1 MLLSFKKL
9 LATRKREK
17 FACRDS
23 TKLHQQDNL
32 AFNISENIAS
42 YSSLLL

>member
-1 MLLSFKKL
+1 MFISFKKL
-9 LATRKREK
+9 IATHKREK
-17 FACRDS
+17 FAFRDS
-23 TKLHQQDNL
+23 TQLHQQDNL

>member
-1 MLLSFKKL
+1 MLISFKKL
-9 LATRKREK
+9 IATHKREK

-23 TKLHQQDNL
+23 TKLQQQDNL
-32 AFNISENIAS
+32 AFDILENIAS